1 MKLKTDWKV
10 ENIVATAALNL
21 ENEDRIDLNEL
32 AKRYDSVY
40 NPTRFP
46 GLVMR
51 INQPKTTFLIFSN
64 GKMVI
69 TGARLETD
77 INIAVTGVVE
87 RIRKIKKNMNCN
99 VPITITNLVASG
111 DLHMVIDL
119 DEAAIILDNTMFEPE
134 VFPGLVYRMQDPVA
148 VFLLFRTGKIVC
160 TGCKNREV
168 IGKAIEKL
176 EDVLEKKGIAG
187 KAGNDSNVN
196 DDEFA
201 FAHRM

>member
-1 MKLKTDWKV
+1 MKTDWKV
-10 ENIVATAALNL
+10 ENIVATANLNL
-21 ENEDRIDLNEL
+21 NDDEKIDLNEL
-32 AKRYDSVY
+32 AKRYDSDY
-40 NPTRFP
+40 NRSRFP

-69 TGARLETD
+69 TGARLESD
-77 INIAVTGVVE
+77 IKIAVTGVVE
-87 RIRKIKKNMNCN
+87 RIRKIKKNLN
-99 VPITITNLVASG
+99 VNVTTTITNFVASG
-111 DLHMVIDL
+111 DLHMAIDL
-119 DEAAIILDNTMFEPE
+119 DEAAIELDNAMFEPE

-176 EDVLEKKGIAG
+176 EVILKEKSVAG
-187 KAGNDSNVN
+187 KVEDDNDELN
-196 DDEFA
+196 
-201 FAHRM
+201 RM